1 MTTKRP
7 TSIFPLLFVYLLM
20 MAPLFLSSCG
30 DDDPKDTA
38 KTPETP
44 KTPDTPDTPITPTG
58 TVAFSLGDTNI
69 ATADHPAQVTVDEP
83 LQLTITQ
90 QSVYIDSKGQK
101 HECQPKA
108 SAKVTVD
115 SKEVTADNLKELLTV
130 EEKKDYTTEGTSP
143 IVKSCKQR
151 FAIGPQVISFD
162 LSYEVFLQ
170 AVSDRRTIYMPY
182 VKLDPARHGTPT
194 AQETTRSASIVPTAI
209 RLSGI
214 RLTPIDAK
222 TRGTYTTEQRYE
234 VVAGF
239 TVEAQ
244 IAGESVTG
252 QQQTLYVEA
261 CYEAAI
267 TTQHEYPDPKLT
279 YDYTLQA
286 VSGTVNTHSPFTLS
300 GLQMELQW
308 KQTTDYTWFNLEK
321 LQTEALRYE
330 PEARTTLTLGKD
342 TVWVEDASELEN
354 VVTGNAEISEKDNGN
369 VRLYSGKKKFT
380 SGKQTVNINWSY
392 NAFKDVD
399 IESGKVSLPYLTL
412 SEPQLV
418 SVQKTE
424 LPFVTIPGK
433 NAKVYEVTVVLK
445 QKVTGVHTPKE
456 VNETVEYI
464 VKYIGAVELKLLE
477 VKYRKAYEWYEPHY
491 NLHLRNQ
498 YILYKDSIFS
508 DGSTKTVE
516 TFTMPYAKWGGVFA
530 ASRVPDAYDKD
541 TLFHRYDGNDFFFH
555 AETKKLDERYLTPFI
570 IYVKTGVPDLSK
582 LSITEPTD
590 RCYYGEAGENPE
602 NYRHEVYDTAYNPEN
617 PQNGWYVKP
626 VSRSRY
632 INLNYEGEY
641 IRKYEIMPTWYDHF
655 CYQDGQKFDFLEF
668 AETVNWN
675 FKREPT
681 TMPDGSPAIV
691 FTLECKM
698 NWCGKDF
705 YWATVD
711 SVYQRK

>member
-1 MTTKRP
+1 
-7 TSIFPLLFVYLLM
+7 M

-69 ATADHPAQVTVDEP
+69 ATAEHPAQVTVDEP

-90 QSVYIDSKGQK
+90 QSVYIDAKGQK

-214 RLTPIDAK
+214 WLTPIDAK

-261 CYEAAI
+261 CYEAGI
-267 TTQHEYPDPKLT
+267 
-279 YDYTLQA
+279 
-286 VSGTVNTHSPFTLS
+286 
-300 GLQMELQW
+300 
-308 KQTTDYTWFNLEK
+308 
-321 LQTEALRYE
+321 
-330 PEARTTLTLGKD
+330 
-342 TVWVEDASELEN
+342 
-354 VVTGNAEISEKDNGN
+354 
-369 VRLYSGKKKFT
+369 
-380 SGKQTVNINWSY
+380 
-392 NAFKDVD
+392 
-399 IESGKVSLPYLTL
+399 
-412 SEPQLV
+412 
-418 SVQKTE
+418 
-424 LPFVTIPGK
+424 TIPFP
-433 NAKVYEVTVVLK
+433 
-445 QKVTGVHTPKE
+445 QCDVHL
-456 VNETVEYI
+456 I
-464 VKYIGAVELKLLE
+464 
-477 VKYRKAYEWYEPHY
+477 
-491 NLHLRNQ
+491 
-498 YILYKDSIFS
+498 
-508 DGSTKTVE
+508 
-516 TFTMPYAKWGGVFA
+516 
-530 ASRVPDAYDKD
+530 
-541 TLFHRYDGNDFFFH
+541 
-555 AETKKLDERYLTPFI
+555 
-570 IYVKTGVPDLSK
+570 
-582 LSITEPTD
+582 
-590 RCYYGEAGENPE
+590 
-602 NYRHEVYDTAYNPEN
+602 HEE
-617 PQNGWYVKP
+617 
-626 VSRSRY
+626 
-632 INLNYEGEY
+632 
-641 IRKYEIMPTWYDHF
+641 
-655 CYQDGQKFDFLEF
+655 
-668 AETVNWN
+668 
-675 FKREPT
+675 
-681 TMPDGSPAIV
+681 
-691 FTLECKM
+691 
-698 NWCGKDF
+698 
-705 YWATVD
+705 
-711 SVYQRK
+711 